1 METTTT
7 TAAAGWP
14 EALASVADAY
24 AAAATIGG
32 GHASGSLEEGEFND
46 AAAAIGDAINAL
58 VETPAPD
65 FAAVAKKL
73 DLLAQEFGGGD
84 AEQLQ
89 AIAEDLVRLAG
100 LPAANSESPTTTTTE
115 GE

>member
-1 METTTT
+1 MSEITIQQGPT
-7 TAAAGWP
+7 WL
-14 EALASVADAY
+14 EALASVASAY
-24 AAAATIGG
+24 ATEATIGG
-32 GHASGSLEEGEFND
+32 GHAPGSVDEGQFND

-65 FAAVAKKL
+65 FAAVTKKL
-73 DLLAQEFGGGD
+73 DLLAQEFGSGD

-89 AIAEDLVRLAG
+89 AIAEDLARLAG
-100 LPAANSESPTTTTTE
+100 LPAANSESPTTTTE